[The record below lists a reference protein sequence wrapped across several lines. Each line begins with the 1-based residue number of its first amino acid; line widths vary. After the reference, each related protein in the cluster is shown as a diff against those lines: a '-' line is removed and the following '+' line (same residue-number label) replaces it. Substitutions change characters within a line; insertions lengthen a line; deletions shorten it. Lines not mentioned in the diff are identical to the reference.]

1 MARWFF
7 LENLMEVS
15 REVLES
21 FFPGRFLEA
30 LKLFLIKIILLLR
43 EGVWGEGVA
52 NYSSR
57 ILAGRMTGRASEIRF
72 T

>member
-43 EGVWGEGVA
+43 EGGLGGGSGKLLLPGA
-52 NYSSR
+52 
-57 ILAGRMTGRASEIRF
+57 ARADDGKGK
-72 T
+72 